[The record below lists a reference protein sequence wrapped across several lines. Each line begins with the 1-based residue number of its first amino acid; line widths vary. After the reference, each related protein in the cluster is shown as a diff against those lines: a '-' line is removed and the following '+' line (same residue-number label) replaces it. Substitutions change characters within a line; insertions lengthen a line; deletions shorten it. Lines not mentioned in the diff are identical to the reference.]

1 MARLPENTSRRRTHA
16 FRCDHSGRELNRWDK
31 MKNVGAHRPTKIP
44 NRSAWAASP
53 FLKKNQIAMD
63 ATIERNPAT
72 KQPLLI

>member
-1 MARLPENTSRRRTHA
+1 MVRIPEYTSRRSTNA
-16 FRCDHSGRELNRWDK
+16 FRCDHSGRELNLCDK
-31 MKNVGAHRPTKIP
+31 MKNVGAHSPTKIP

-72 KQPLLI
+72 KQALLI